1 MVKYR
6 MLSLIKSIGLA
17 LLVLAGANADIVD
30 CGAGT
35 SILVP
40 TKLGLEPA
48 NPKAGDETYMTV
60 VFDNPGP
67 EIMDGTVTTSVTY
80 NFIPFAP
87 STEALC
93 SNTQCPLVKGSNDRS
108 TSSVWP
114 DVSGRVNTHIEW
126 TATDGTLL
134 LCLDVKVQ
142 TAGDSKIVAK
152 GLRGAPNNLTDP
164 FPLLQFFHRW
174 GYESMGEEMC
184 YDLDGPEFWL
194 DTPTVASPLVLA
206 EDISNKQLWLVP
218 DQLNALILNTSSFP
232 ETT

>member
-1 MVKYR
+1 
-6 MLSLIKSIGLA
+6 MLSLIKSVGLA
-17 LLVLAGANADIVD
+17 LLLLAGANADVVD
-30 CGAGT
+30 CGAGK
-35 SILVP
+35 SVLVP

-67 EIMDGTVTTSVTY
+67 EITDGTVTTSVTY

-93 SNTQCPLVKGSNDRS
+93 SNTQCPLVTGSNDRS

-142 TAGDSKIVAK
+142 TAAKMAAK
-152 GLRGAPNNLTDP
+152 GLRGAPNNITDP

-174 GYESMGEEMC
+174 GYETMGEEMC
-184 YDLDGPEFWL
+184 YE
-194 DTPTVASPLVLA
+194 
-206 EDISNKQLWLVP
+206 EDNVES
-218 DQLNALILNTSSFP
+218 LNFSTNSLSSSYPLILYNTTVP
-232 ETT
+232 INPLKVTIQ

>member
-1 MVKYR
+1 MF
-6 MLSLIKSIGLA
+6 SLIKSVGLMF
-17 LLVLAGANADIVD
+17 LVIAGANADVVD
-30 CGAGT
+30 CGAGK
-35 SILVP
+35 SVFVP

-60 VFDNPGP
+60 VFNNPGP
-67 EIMDGTVTTSVTY
+67 EITDGTVTTSVTY

-93 SNTQCPLVKGSNDRS
+93 SNTQCPLVTGSNDRS
-108 TSSVWP
+108 TNSVWP
-114 DVSGRVNTHIEW
+114 DVSGRVDTHIEW

-142 TAGDSKIVAK
+142 TAKASTK

-164 FPLLQFFHRW
+164 FPLLQFFHHW
-174 GYESMGEEMC
+174 DYESMGEEMC
-184 YDLDGPEFWL
+184 YEMDESEVWL
-194 DTPTVASPLVLA
+194 DTPTVAGPLVLA
-206 EDISNKQLWLVP
+206 EDNSNKQLWLIP

-232 ETT
+232 ETA